1 MNFDELLNYCNKLN
15 ESKYEKCLVC
25 HVPIEPND
33 IHLKFKCSHY
43 YHPDCIVTKTNHK
56 WDNKQSYMCMYC
68 EKKSIPTLI
77 NNIVNDNLI
86 NNVTNN
92 VLQENN
98 NSCKIIMKSG
108 SKKGQACGRI
118 NCKYHNN
125 IIVDDNLC
133 TGIIKSG
140 TKKGQICN
148 RTIPC
153 SYHKV
158 TITEIIV

>member
-15 ESKYEKCLVC
+15 ESKCEKCLIC

-43 YHPDCIVTKTNHK
+43 YHPDCITNPSYK
-56 WDNKQSYMCMYC
+56 WNTNQSYICMYC
-68 EKKSIPTLI
+68 EKKSVPTLI
-77 NNIVNDNLI
+77 NS
-86 NNVTNN
+86 NVTSN
-92 VLQENN
+92 VLPENN
-98 NSCKIIMKSG
+98 NSCKVIMKSG
-108 SKKGQACGRI
+108 SKKGKACERI

-125 IIVDDNLC
+125 NIVVDNNLC

-140 TKKGQICN
+140 TKKGQACN
-148 RTIPC
+148 RIMPC

-158 TITEIIV
+158 NEIIV